1 MRNLQVLQAIE
12 SAAECFW
19 DRIFTML
26 ADGDGPGDF
35 PPEAEIA
42 LQRAM
47 VDAVNTWVKI
57 NIDEDYVP

>member
-1 MRNLQVLQAIE
+1 
-12 SAAECFW
+12 
-19 DRIFTML
+19 ML

-42 LQRAM
+42 LHRAM

-57 NIDEDYVP
+57 NIDEDYMP